1 MRNARGATGALA
13 RAVLASGERLSGP
26 RYAALARIAV
36 HDDSGGG
43 ARGEVA
49 AATAAAAAASRKG
62 ASSSSLDAELSEL
75 VLNDGGIDA
84 TLRWLTAAREPS
96 TAAFV
101 PLIEAAVSCGD
112 DDALLAAGG
121 LMRKRGVRPD
131 AALYTALILG
141 RLRLGQ
147 TERALSACDKCL
159 SDGVVPESRALTA
172 LVRALAD
179 ASETEAAISLCR
191 RLRRQPLAATRPR
204 RLGPSPHDQRESTPP
219 QARLAAAR
227 RRTSHLFAHRRRRA
241 LLGGAVRGGGGD
253 AGARSCSSASPRLP
267 LPLGFISAPSRLS
280 LSASSR

>member
-1 MRNARGATGALA
+1 MASWVERRERIKRAYRELSETDATWEAFERILSRNASKPSVMRNARGAMGALA
-13 RAVLASGERLSGP
+13 RA
-26 RYAALARIAV
+26 
-36 HDDSGGG
+36 
-43 ARGEVA
+43 
-49 AATAAAAAASRKG
+49 
-62 ASSSSLDAELSEL
+62 LSEL

-159 SDGVVPESRALTA
+159 SDGVAAPRGYA
-172 LVRALAD
+172 
-179 ASETEAAISLCR
+179 AS
-191 RLRRQPLAATRPR
+191 P
-204 RLGPSPHDQRESTPP
+204 
-219 QARLAAAR
+219 
-227 RRTSHLFAHRRRRA
+227 
-241 LLGGAVRGGGGD
+241 
-253 AGARSCSSASPRLP
+253 AGAEPA
-267 LPLGFISAPSRLS
+267 
-280 LSASSR
+280 

>member
-13 RAVLASGERLSGP
+13 RAILASGERLSGP

-112 DDALLAAGG
+112 EDALLTAGG
-121 LMRKRGVRPD
+121 LMRERGVRPD

-191 RLRRQPLAATRPR
+191 RLRRRGL
-204 RLGPSPHDQRESTPP
+204 RLRGAGPAISSLI
-219 QARLAAAR
+219 AAAAR
-227 RRTSHLFAHRRRRA
+227 CSAAPFEAVAVMQEREAVARLHL
-241 LLGGAVRGGGGD
+241 G
-253 AGARSCSSASPRLP
+253 S
-267 LPLGFISAPSRLS
+267 LS
-280 LSASSR
+280 LSASSRPPLVSLSASSR